1 LYLLKKYNLI
11 FRQSP
16 GLARNDLAAAA
27 SACVHAP
34 LDATGL
40 ARFRPV
46 EPFHVLGSED
56 FHLKPSPSAEL
67 APGWQFGHA
76 NGRDVLSL
84 TGDWIAQSG
93 RIPEFPADGLASATQ
108 GHTLNFDIAGVGRW
122 DSGLIEFLW
131 DARRA
136 AVTAGIAI
144 DSATLPDSA
153 RKLLGLLPDRLNDP
167 PPPPPRRFRPLNWLG
182 GQTIAL
188 LTETGILT
196 SLLAATA
203 TGGTLALTG
212 RARMRAVDL
221 FANIRDAGP
230 SALIIVSTVNF
241 LVGAIL
247 AFVGAVQLRKF
258 AADIYVADLVGLA
271 LVREMAAVMTAI
283 IMAGRTGG
291 AYAARIAT
299 MQGNEEIDALQVI
312 GIPVS
317 DYIVLPSI
325 LALVFTM
332 PFLYLYGCL
341 VGMLGGFV
349 VSIAMLSVTGAGYL
363 HETLGAVPFDQFI
376 FGFVKSIA
384 FAILIG
390 VTSCRIGLKAGRS
403 AADVGM
409 AATRAVVTGIVG
421 VIALDAIFAVLADVV
436 GL

>member
-1 LYLLKKYNLI
+1 MNPPP
-11 FRQSP
+11 Q
-16 GLARNDLAAAA
+16 AAPPPA
-27 SACVHAP
+27 
-34 LDATGL
+34 
-40 ARFRPV
+40 
-46 EPFHVLGSED
+46 
-56 FHLKPSPSAEL
+56 
-67 APGWQFGHA
+67 WQLSHA
-76 NGRDVLSL
+76 NGRDVLTL

-93 RIPEFPADGLASATQ
+93 RIPDFPPNALTAAHDL
-108 GHTLNFDIAGVGRW
+108 TLDVAGVTSW

-131 DARRA
+131 DAKRA
-136 AVTAGIAI
+136 AVTAGIPI
-144 DSATLPDSA
+144 DTTPLPASA
-153 RKLLGLLPDRLNDP
+153 RKLLGLLPDRAAAP
-167 PPPPPRRFRPLNWLG
+167 TPPRRRQFRPLTWLG
-182 GQTIAL
+182 GWTIGV
-188 LTETGILT
+188 LTELGTLT
-196 SLLAATA
+196 TLLAAAA
-203 TGGTLALTG
+203 TGGTRAVTG
-212 RARMRAVDL
+212 RARMRGIDL
-221 FANIRDAGP
+221 LANIGDAGP
-230 SALIIVSTVNF
+230 SALAIVSTVNF

-341 VGMLGGFV
+341 VGIFGGFV
-349 VSIAMLSVTGAGYL
+349 VALAMLSVTGPGYL
-363 HETLGAVPFDQFI
+363 HETLNAVAFNQFV

-403 AADVGM
+403 AADVGT
-409 AATRAVVTGIVG
+409 AATNAVVTGIVG
-421 VIALDAIFAVLADVV
+421 IIALDAIFAVLANVI